1 MYKSKGGDIVFET
14 IKKVAELNGGYIC
27 TKDVLDLGI
36 NKVQLKKYV
45 DQGYLE
51 KVKHG
56 IYQLKSFF
64 TDDYYEVVL
73 ANKNIIFSNE
83 TALYLHGYTN
93 RVPNMISVTVPSGH
107 NLHKKNLKYY
117 YTKQETINLGVIQV
131 LTENDNPVNAYDIH
145 RTICDI
151 IKNQKRIEQ
160 QVYLQGIQNY
170 FNGSDKNIRMLL
182 KYARELNIEEKVLNI
197 VQLFYQP

>member
-1 MYKSKGGDIVFET
+1 MYKSKEGDIVFET

-27 TKDVLDLGI
+27 TRDVLDLGI

-51 KVKHG
+51 KVNHG
-56 IYQLKSFF
+56 IYQLKNFF
-64 TDDYYEVVL
+64 TDDYYEVAL
-73 ANKNIIFSNE
+73 TNKNIVFSHE

-182 KYARELNIEEKVLNI
+182 KYAKVLNIEEKVLNI

>member
-1 MYKSKGGDIVFET
+1 MFES
-14 IKKVAELNGGYIC
+14 IEKAAGLHGGYIS
-27 TKDVLDLGI
+27 TKEVLELGV

-51 KVKHG
+51 KVNHG
-56 IYQLKSFF
+56 IYQLKNFF
-64 TDDYYEVVL
+64 TDDYYEVTL

-93 RVPNMISVTVPSGH
+93 RVPQKISVTIPSGY
-107 NLHKKNLKYY
+107 NLKKKNLKYY
-117 YTKQETINLGVIQV
+117 YTKQDCINLGVIQV
-131 LTENDNPVNAYDIH
+131 FTENGNPVNAYDVH

-151 IKNQKRIEQ
+151 IKNQRRIEQ

-170 FNGSDKNIRMLL
+170 FNGSDKNIRLLL
-182 KYARELNIEEKVLNI
+182 KYARELDIEEKVLNI
-197 VQLFYQP
+197 IQLFYQP

>member
-1 MYKSKGGDIVFET
+1 MYKSKGDEIVFDT

-27 TKDVLDLGI
+27 TKEVLDLGI

-45 DQGYLE
+45 DKGYLE
-51 KVKHG
+51 KVDHG

-64 TDDYYEVVL
+64 TDEYYEVAL
-73 ANKNIIFSNE
+73 TNKNIIFSNE

-93 RVPNMISVTVPSGH
+93 RVPNRISVTVPSGY

-117 YTKQETINLGVIQV
+117 YTKKEWINLGILQV
-131 LTENDNPVNAYDIH
+131 KIENGNPVKTYDIH
-145 RTICDI
+145 KTICDI
-151 IKNQKRIEQ
+151 IKNQRRIEQ

-170 FNGSDKNIRMLL
+170 FNGSDKNIRLLL
-182 KYARELNIEEKVLNI
+182 KYAKALNIEEKVLNI

>member
-1 MYKSKGGDIVFET
+1 MYKSKDGDIVFET

-45 DQGYLE
+45 DLGYLE
-51 KVKHG
+51 KVNHG

-64 TDDYYEVVL
+64 TDDYYEVAL

-93 RVPNMISVTVPSGH
+93 RVPNMISVTVPSGY

-151 IKNQKRIEQ
+151 IKNQ
-160 QVYLQGIQNY
+160 
-170 FNGSDKNIRMLL
+170 
-182 KYARELNIEEKVLNI
+182 
-197 VQLFYQP
+197 